1 MQEQSK
7 GELPMNVSREV
18 ILDLLPLYI
27 AGEASPETCSLVEEY
42 LDQDMDLR
50 SRVEGDRLKDI
61 IPRPASGEIL
71 PADLELR
78 SLHRT
83 RGLLRWQQHLYAW
96 AMAFSIASFGGVGYI
111 QQGHP
116 VFHFFFRYYPQVFG
130 PCISIAI
137 NCWIFYFVLR
147 WRLRSTKL

>member
-7 GELPMNVSREV
+7 GEFPINISREV
-18 ILDLLPLYI
+18 ILDLLPLYV
-27 AGEASPETCSLVEEY
+27 AGEASSETCSLVKGY
-42 LDQDMDLR
+42 LDQNPDLR
-50 SRVEGDRLKDI
+50 SQLEEHRLKYI
-61 IPRPASGEIL
+61 SATPSSEGSL

-78 SLHRT
+78 SLRRT
-83 RGLLRWQQHLYAW
+83 KGLLRWQHRLYAW
-96 AMAFSIASFGGVGYI
+96 AMAFSIASLGGVGYM

-130 PCISIAI
+130 PCISVAI